1 MYDNLSWFETNVL
14 IPKFGPSKQKILALP
29 LTTTQSK
36 WMFHNHNSLSLSLS
50 LSLSCPNCITKYIA
64 LIHWHTKISHQQWL
78 IGVPQ
83 SLGPH
88 DDDELFECRDVF
100 SIFHG
105 EKTSRILR
113 SFNICWIELI
123 AISFPG
129 EHVTYLPLHG
139 PNDHSFLTII
149 SLSYINVKKTPLT

>member
-1 MYDNLSWFETNVL
+1 MYDNLFWFETNVL
-14 IPKFGPSKQKILALP
+14 IPKFGPSKQKILVPP

-50 LSLSCPNCITKYIA
+50 LSLMPKLYHKVYSSHPLIYKNITPTVINR
-64 LIHWHTKISHQQWL
+64 
-78 IGVPQ
+78 VPQ
-83 SLGPH
+83 SSGPH
-88 DDDELFECRDVF
+88 DDDELFECKDVF

-123 AISFPG
+123 AISFPWG
-129 EHVTYLPLHG
+129 TCYLLTYAWSKWP
-139 PNDHSFLTII
+139 
-149 SLSYINVKKTPLT
+149 